1 MSRCVRGCI
10 RRRLGWWAAASLVFF
25 IIALIATGGN
35 AVLAAAIAGVTLGVG
50 TLTIAANCYLQCR
63 PQVG

>member
-1 MSRCVRGCI
+1 MVGSRLSR
-10 RRRLGWWAAASLVFF
+10 FF
-25 IIALIATGGN
+25 HHCLNCDGGN